1 MLRNELDKKNFEI
14 YKKIGEKIALKRKKK
29 RRKVQGI
36 SKKLN
41 INVVFLDLIEEGN
54 FLKIPKHVPRLGFV
68 RSYAKYL
75 EVDISKELSEI
86 SSSNTIGFKNK
97 NEKFVIN
104 KGFEKFASFLLF
116 LILLLTILF
125 FFNIACVRSY
135 YSIIFLQLSRAG
147 HFGTF

>member
-1 MLRNELDKKNFEI
+1 MMPRNELDKENFEI

-41 INVVFLDLIEEGN
+41 INVDFLDLIEEGN

-86 SSSNTIGFKNK
+86 SSSNTTDFKNENK
-97 NEKFVIN
+97 KFVIN

-125 FFNIACVRSY
+125 FFK
-135 YSIIFLQLSRAG
+135 
-147 HFGTF
+147 

>member
-1 MLRNELDKKNFEI
+1 MMLRNELDKENFEI

-86 SSSNTIGFKNK
+86 SSSNTTGFKNENK
-97 NEKFVIN
+97 KFVLYR
-104 KGFEKFASFLLF
+104 GFKKFASFLLF
-116 LILLLTILF
+116 LTLLLTVLF
-125 FFNIACVRSY
+125 FFN
-135 YSIIFLQLSRAG
+135 
-147 HFGTF
+147 

>member
-1 MLRNELDKKNFEI
+1 MPRNELDKENFEI

-125 FFNIACVRSY
+125 FFK
-135 YSIIFLQLSRAG
+135 
-147 HFGTF
+147 

>member
-1 MLRNELDKKNFEI
+1 MMLRNELDKKNFEI

-125 FFNIACVRSY
+125 FFK
-135 YSIIFLQLSRAG
+135 
-147 HFGTF
+147 

>member
-1 MLRNELDKKNFEI
+1 MMPRNELDKENFKI

-86 SSSNTIGFKNK
+86 SSSNTTGFKNENK
-97 NEKFVIN
+97 KFVIN

-125 FFNIACVRSY
+125 FFK
-135 YSIIFLQLSRAG
+135 
-147 HFGTF
+147 

>member
-1 MLRNELDKKNFEI
+1 MMHRNELDKENFEI

-41 INVVFLDLIEEGN
+41 INVDFLDLIEEGN

-68 RSYAKYL
+68 KSYAKYL
-75 EVDISKELSEI
+75 EVDISRELSEI
-86 SSSNTIGFKNK
+86 ASSNTMGFKNEGDK
-97 NEKFVIN
+97 TVTDR
-104 KGFEKFASFLLF
+104 GFKKFASFLLF

-125 FFNIACVRSY
+125 FFK
-135 YSIIFLQLSRAG
+135 
-147 HFGTF
+147 

>member
-14 YKKIGEKIALKRKKK
+14 YKKIGEKIALQKKKK

-68 RSYAKYL
+68 KSYAKYL
-75 EVDISKELSEI
+75 EVDISRELSEI
-86 SSSNTIGFKNK
+86 SSSNTIGFKNENK
-97 NEKFVIN
+97 KIVIN

-116 LILLLTILF
+116 LILLLTVLF
-125 FFNIACVRSY
+125 FFN
-135 YSIIFLQLSRAG
+135 
-147 HFGTF
+147 

>member
-1 MLRNELDKKNFEI
+1 MMPRNELDKENFEI

-86 SSSNTIGFKNK
+86 SSSNTTVFKNENK
-97 NEKFVIN
+97 KFVIN

-125 FFNIACVRSY
+125 FFK
-135 YSIIFLQLSRAG
+135 
-147 HFGTF
+147 

>member
-1 MLRNELDKKNFEI
+1 MMLRNELDKKNFEI

-54 FLKIPKHVPRLGFV
+54 FLKMPKHVPRLGFV

-86 SSSNTIGFKNK
+86 SSSNTTGFKNENK
-97 NEKFVIN
+97 KFVIN

-116 LILLLTILF
+116 LILLSTILF
-125 FFNIACVRSY
+125 FFK
-135 YSIIFLQLSRAG
+135 
-147 HFGTF
+147 

>member
-1 MLRNELDKKNFEI
+1 MMLRNELDKKNFEI

-41 INVVFLDLIEEGN
+41 INVDFLDLIEEGN

-125 FFNIACVRSY
+125 FFK
-135 YSIIFLQLSRAG
+135 
-147 HFGTF
+147 

>member
-1 MLRNELDKKNFEI
+1 MMIRNELDKKNFEI

-86 SSSNTIGFKNK
+86 SSSNTTGFKNENK
-97 NEKFVIN
+97 KFVIN

-125 FFNIACVRSY
+125 FFK
-135 YSIIFLQLSRAG
+135 
-147 HFGTF
+147 

>member
-1 MLRNELDKKNFEI
+1 MMPRNELDKENFEI

-86 SSSNTIGFKNK
+86 SSSNTTGFKNENK
-97 NEKFVIN
+97 KFVIN
-104 KGFEKFASFLLF
+104 KGFEKFASFLFF

-125 FFNIACVRSY
+125 FFK
-135 YSIIFLQLSRAG
+135 
-147 HFGTF
+147 

>member
-14 YKKIGEKIALKRKKK
+14 YKKIGEKIALQRKKK

-54 FLKIPKHVPRLGFV
+54 FLKIPKHIPRLGFV

-75 EVDISKELSEI
+75 EVDISRELSEI
-86 SSSNTIGFKNK
+86 SSSNTTGFKNENK
-97 NEKFVIN
+97 KFVIN

-125 FFNIACVRSY
+125 FFK
-135 YSIIFLQLSRAG
+135 
-147 HFGTF
+147 

>member
-1 MLRNELDKKNFEI
+1 MMPRNELDKENFEI

-86 SSSNTIGFKNK
+86 SSSNTIGFKNENK
-97 NEKFVIN
+97 KFVIN

-116 LILLLTILF
+116 LILLSTILF
-125 FFNIACVRSY
+125 FFK
-135 YSIIFLQLSRAG
+135 
-147 HFGTF
+147 

>member
-1 MLRNELDKKNFEI
+1 MPRNELDKENFEI

-86 SSSNTIGFKNK
+86 SSSNTTGFKNENK
-97 NEKFVIN
+97 KFVIN

-125 FFNIACVRSY
+125 FFK
-135 YSIIFLQLSRAG
+135 
-147 HFGTF
+147 

>member
-14 YKKIGEKIALKRKKK
+14 YKKIGEKIALQRKKK
-29 RRKVQGI
+29 RRKVEGI

-41 INVVFLDLIEEGN
+41 INVIFLDLIEEGN
-54 FLKIPKHVPRLGFV
+54 FLKIPKHIPRLGFV

-75 EVDISKELSEI
+75 EVDISRELSEI
-86 SSSNTIGFKNK
+86 SSSNTIGFKNENK
-97 NEKFVIN
+97 KIILK

-125 FFNIACVRSY
+125 FFK
-135 YSIIFLQLSRAG
+135 
-147 HFGTF
+147 

>member
-14 YKKIGEKIALKRKKK
+14 YKKIGEKIALQRKKK

-54 FLKIPKHVPRLGFV
+54 FLKIPKHIPRLGFV

-75 EVDISKELSEI
+75 EVDISRELSEI
-86 SSSNTIGFKNK
+86 SSSNTIGFKNENK
-97 NEKFVIN
+97 KIILK

-116 LILLLTILF
+116 LILLLTVLF
-125 FFNIACVRSY
+125 FFN
-135 YSIIFLQLSRAG
+135 
-147 HFGTF
+147 

>member
-14 YKKIGEKIALKRKKK
+14 YKKIGEKIALQRKKK

-75 EVDISKELSEI
+75 EVDISRELSEI
-86 SSSNTIGFKNK
+86 SSSNTIGFKNENK
-97 NEKFVIN
+97 KIILK

-116 LILLLTILF
+116 LILLLTVLF
-125 FFNIACVRSY
+125 FFN
-135 YSIIFLQLSRAG
+135 
-147 HFGTF
+147 

>member
-1 MLRNELDKKNFEI
+1 MPRNELDKENFKI

-54 FLKIPKHVPRLGFV
+54 FLKMPKHVPRLGFV

-86 SSSNTIGFKNK
+86 SSSNTRGFKNENK
-97 NEKFVIN
+97 KFVIN

-125 FFNIACVRSY
+125 FFK
-135 YSIIFLQLSRAG
+135 
-147 HFGTF
+147 

>member
-1 MLRNELDKKNFEI
+1 MLRNELDQKNFEI

-41 INVVFLDLIEEGN
+41 INVDFLDLIEEGN

-68 RSYAKYL
+68 KSYAKYL

-86 SSSNTIGFKNK
+86 SSSNTIGFKNENK
-97 NEKFVIN
+97 KFVIN
-104 KGFEKFASFLLF
+104 KGFEKFIFFFFF

-125 FFNIACVRSY
+125 FFN
-135 YSIIFLQLSRAG
+135 
-147 HFGTF
+147 

>member
-1 MLRNELDKKNFEI
+1 MPRNELDKENFEI
-14 YKKIGEKIALKRKKK
+14 YKKIGEKISLKRKKK

-97 NEKFVIN
+97 NEKFVIK

-116 LILLLTILF
+116 LILLLTVLF
-125 FFNIACVRSY
+125 FFN
-135 YSIIFLQLSRAG
+135 
-147 HFGTF
+147 

>member
-75 EVDISKELSEI
+75 EVDISRELSEI
-86 SSSNTIGFKNK
+86 SSSNTIGFKNENK
-97 NEKFVIN
+97 KFVIN
-104 KGFEKFASFLLF
+104 KGFEKFASFLFF

-125 FFNIACVRSY
+125 FFK
-135 YSIIFLQLSRAG
+135 
-147 HFGTF
+147 

>member
-14 YKKIGEKIALKRKKK
+14 YKKIGEKIALQRKKK
-29 RRKVQGI
+29 RRKVEGI

-54 FLKIPKHVPRLGFV
+54 FLKIPKHIPRLGFV

-75 EVDISKELSEI
+75 EVDISRELSEI
-86 SSSNTIGFKNK
+86 SSSNTIGFKNENK
-97 NEKFVIN
+97 KIILK

-116 LILLLTILF
+116 LILLLTVLF
-125 FFNIACVRSY
+125 FFN
-135 YSIIFLQLSRAG
+135 
-147 HFGTF
+147 

>member
-1 MLRNELDKKNFEI
+1 MMIRNELDKKNFEI

-86 SSSNTIGFKNK
+86 SSSNTIGFKNENK
-97 NEKFVIN
+97 KFVIN
-104 KGFEKFASFLLF
+104 KGFEKFASFLFF

-125 FFNIACVRSY
+125 FFK
-135 YSIIFLQLSRAG
+135 
-147 HFGTF
+147 